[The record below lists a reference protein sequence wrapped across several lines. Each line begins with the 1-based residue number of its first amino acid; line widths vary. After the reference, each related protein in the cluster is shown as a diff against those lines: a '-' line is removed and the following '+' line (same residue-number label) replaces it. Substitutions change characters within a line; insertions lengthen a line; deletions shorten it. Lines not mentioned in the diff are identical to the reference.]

1 MNSRELMNIENDGI
15 RFSLIALEPSME
27 LVKFQEN
34 TLNALQKEIL
44 GPISLNEII
53 AYYLQAILIY

>member
-34 TLNALQKEIL
+34 TINVLPKKIL

>member
-27 LVKFQEN
+27 LVKF
-34 TLNALQKEIL
+34 
-44 GPISLNEII
+44 
-53 AYYLQAILIY
+53 